1 MKETIQLS
9 LGGYAFT
16 FEKDA
21 ADTLEGYLKTLE
33 THYLKQEGG
42 KEIMEGIEE
51 PWQNCCRKRRSAAPW

>member
-9 LGGYAFT
+9 LGGYAFI

-21 ADTLEGYLKTLE
+21 ADALEGYLKTLE

-51 PWQNCCRKRRSAAPW
+51 RMAELLQEKTDRG